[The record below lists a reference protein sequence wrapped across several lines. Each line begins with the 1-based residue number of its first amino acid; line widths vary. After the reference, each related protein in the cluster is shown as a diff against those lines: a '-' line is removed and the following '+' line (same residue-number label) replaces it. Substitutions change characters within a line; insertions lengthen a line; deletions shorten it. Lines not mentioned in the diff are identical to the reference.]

1 MSQFCW
7 WLVEI
12 VSRVLEPDER
22 DAVRGD
28 IAESGESAGRAL
40 GDVLGLVARR
50 QSALWKHWHSW
61 TALVGLVVPLGM
73 LLCLVSRRTADGSA
87 VHIWLYANNWDWNFF
102 GNAAF
107 RHDLAYYIG
116 LVLIEYL
123 TLFCWSW
130 SSGFVLGS
138 ASGGS
143 LPIQGVLFVL
153 MLLFGELLGAPPRHF
168 GYALYYRARDFSSNA
183 TVFQLTFYRVIF
195 PLVVRLFLVLV
206 PSVWGMRQAI
216 SVARLRPLFRTIL
229 WTAAIATLA
238 AIAIRTGLV
247 PVWPL
252 RQLNS
257 SQAPL
262 LQLVVYWPI
271 GYLVLSAI
279 GRRRHGRIA
288 SF

>member
-1 MSQFCW
+1 MSRFCW

-28 IAESGESAGRAL
+28 FAEAGESAGRAL
-40 GDVLGLVARR
+40 RDVLGLVARR
-50 QSALWKHWHSW
+50 QSALWKHWRSW
-61 TALVGLVVPLGM
+61 TTLVGLVVPLGM

-87 VHIWLYANNWDWNFF
+87 VQIWLYANNWDWNFF

-116 LVLIEYL
+116 VVFIEYL
-123 TLFCWSW
+123 TVFCWSW

-168 GYALYYRARDFSSNA
+168 GYALFYRARDFSSNA
-183 TVFQLTFYRVIF
+183 AVFQLTFYRVIF
-195 PLVVRLFLVLV
+195 PLVVQIVLVLV
-206 PSVWGMRQAI
+206 PTVWGMRQAI

-247 PVWPL
+247 PVWPP

-257 SQAPL
+257 SQTPL

-271 GYLVLSAI
+271 GYLVLGAI